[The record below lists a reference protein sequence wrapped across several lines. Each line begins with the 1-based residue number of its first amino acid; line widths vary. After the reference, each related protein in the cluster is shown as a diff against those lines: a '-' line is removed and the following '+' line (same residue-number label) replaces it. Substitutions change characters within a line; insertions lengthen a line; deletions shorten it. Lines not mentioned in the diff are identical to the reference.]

1 MMAGERAAIKQL
13 SDEATVRA
21 DRIALLFTILF
32 TAIGLARKTAGG
44 QGHGTQRHACGRALI
59 TLH

>member
-32 TAIGLARKTAGG
+32 TAIGFLLARKLPEGKDMERAATPSAG
-44 QGHGTQRHACGRALI
+44 H
-59 TLH
+59 